1 MQYTF
6 PAPRLH
12 GEMLLGRHIQ
22 LIKGDEELK
31 MFGCPMDIAGLKL
44 LCTCTS
50 GKLILGILIEYDGLV

>member
-31 MFGCPMDIAGLKL
+31 MFGCSMDIAGF
-44 LCTCTS
+44 
-50 GKLILGILIEYDGLV
+50 IVIMHMYVR